1 MYQIE
6 RPEPT
11 GVITLTATGSTP
23 VELLQA
29 ALRGVLD
36 VALGRAMPAA
46 DHYGQVAT
54 ATGLSIP
61 VRGVGTDVGQLFVDL
76 SDDLLGQIEEYG
88 NSLDDLR
95 LDGLLRTD
103 AGSYTAWG
111 YLSDGPRSHGPSP
124 LSLTVAMPAIAEA
137 DGGWRLVCELRPG

>member
-1 MYQIE
+1 MYEIE
-6 RPEPT
+6 RPAPT
-11 GVITLTATGSTP
+11 GVITLTATGSAP

-36 VALGRAMPAA
+36 VALGRAAPA
-46 DHYGQVAT
+46 DGHDQVEA

-61 VRGVGTDVGQLFVDL
+61 VRGVGADLDELFVDL
-76 SDDLLGQIEEYG
+76 SDDLLGQIAEYG
-88 NSLDDLR
+88 NGLDDLR

-103 AGSYTAWG
+103 TGSYTAWG
-111 YLSDGPRSHGPSP
+111 YLSGGPSSSGPSP
-124 LSLTVAMPAIAEA
+124 RSLTVAAPAIAEA